1 MIQSPSVEVI
11 RVERSRKESRN
22 RAVLDLEE
30 MKEDEQSIRGD
41 QNEGKYAHP
50 VTISLSIPGVCL
62 ENEQELPGSDGT
74 QRREDLLGILP
85 TRPQSRLYHVTDP
98 SEFLQ

>member
-41 QNEGKYAHP
+41 QK
-50 VTISLSIPGVCL
+50 L
-62 ENEQELPGSDGT
+62 EDN
-74 QRREDLLGILP
+74 
-85 TRPQSRLYHVTDP
+85 
-98 SEFLQ
+98 

>member
-41 QNEGKYAHP
+41 QKLEDNWLWLFFVFVVWMGKAEDFED
-50 VTISLSIPGVCL
+50 I
-62 ENEQELPGSDGT
+62 
-74 QRREDLLGILP
+74 RE
-85 TRPQSRLYHVTDP
+85 S
-98 SEFLQ
+98 

>member
-41 QNEGKYAHP
+41 QNDGKYAHP
-50 VTISLSIPGVCL
+50 VNSRCVSGKRTGTSRVGWDTKKGRFTWNSPYKAAVSA
-62 ENEQELPGSDGT
+62 LPC
-74 QRREDLLGILP
+74 
-85 TRPQSRLYHVTDP
+85 H
-98 SEFLQ
+98 

>member
-1 MIQSPSVEVI
+1 MPWCPS
-11 RVERSRKESRN
+11 RHLRSFEPQFS
-22 RAVLDLEE
+22 
-30 MKEDEQSIRGD
+30 
-41 QNEGKYAHP
+41 EGKYAHP